1 MMSYNERDSIS
12 HDSPKK
18 KRKEKR
24 KKKKKGKKNSHEYK
38 KVSVPQNRRT
48 ETNIRKEQ
56 EIMFSETSLHF
67 FLSFPPPFRVHEKA
81 LENVFGTTQSDTI
94 CFLSLSR
101 PYLFASLYH
110 LKQHHFFFD
119 IIFF

>member
-18 KRKEKR
+18 KNRKKEKNR
-24 KKKKKGKKNSHEYK
+24 KKKKIKKNSHEYK

-56 EIMFSETSLHF
+56 EIHVS
-67 FLSFPPPFRVHEKA
+67 
-81 LENVFGTTQSDTI
+81 
-94 CFLSLSR
+94 
-101 PYLFASLYH
+101 
-110 LKQHHFFFD
+110 
-119 IIFF
+119 